1 VNAAENPPV
10 GSPADFLGNW
20 TLSMRAVEFELA
32 GDDFSDSFICFGC
45 ARGNTATIPHDILS
59 DRTDP
64 AFSGLIGGC
73 HV

>member
-1 VNAAENPPV
+1 
-10 GSPADFLGNW
+10 
-20 TLSMRAVEFELA
+20 MRAVEFELA